1 MTEIEGLTLSA
12 PSRRTVLA
20 AVAAGTAAGLMR
32 PALSFAAA
40 AAAPRA
46 SSYPAK
52 AFIQHSQDATLQ
64 AMFGTSSV
72 TASADVKMDA
82 PDIAENGAVV
92 PVSFDANAP
101 KVTAAAILAL
111 DNPFVMACAYKIP
124 EGTSPAIASRI
135 KLGKTTKV
143 VSVVQSGGKLISA
156 SKQVKVTLGGCG

>member
-1 MTEIEGLTLSA
+1 MTEIEGLTLGA

-40 AAAPRA
+40 APRA
-46 SSYPAK
+46 SSYPTK

-72 TASADVKMDA
+72 TASPAVKMDA

-92 PVSFDANAP
+92 PVSFEASAP

-124 EGTSPAIASRI
+124 EGTSASIASRI

-143 VSVVQSGGKLISA
+143 VSVVQSGGKLMSA

>member
-1 MTEIEGLTLSA
+1 MTEIEGLILSA

-40 AAAPRA
+40 AAARA

-143 VSVVQSGGKLISA
+143 VSVVQSGGKLMST

>member
-1 MTEIEGLTLSA
+1 MTEIEGLTLGA

-40 AAAPRA
+40 AAPRA
-46 SSYPAK
+46 SSYPTK

-72 TASADVKMDA
+72 TASPAVKMDA

-92 PVSFDANAP
+92 PVSFEATAP

-124 EGTSPAIASRI
+124 EGTSASIASRI

-143 VSVVQSGGKLISA
+143 VSVVQSGGKLMST